1 MKSVGILVCAL
12 LVGASAF
19 TEAVIETDDF
29 KMVVDDRGQVVSL
42 FDRANLAE
50 YCAKEQP
57 AALLRIRCEQEMLS
71 PSGMVWDA
79 DKAEMTLK
87 YEPVGVEAVVQVT
100 AKPTHAV
107 FELVR
112 VTPLDKV
119 DLVEWG
125 PIPTTIKES
134 AGEFVGVTRNGHY
147 AIGIQG
153 LNVKTMGGFLVNE
166 EGLDSS
172 RGQAAKATEWGSSLQ
187 AYSRDR
193 SRPRNADVWGGHF
206 PNMPIPPIEGETVE
220 GSKIALFG
228 CAAEQALERIGAIE
242 VAEGLPH
249 PEFDGVWHK
258 MTKEGG
264 RSYLIASFNE
274 KNVDE
279 MLAYA
284 KRGNLA
290 SLYHGGPFKSWG
302 HYELNPGS
310 FPNGNE
316 GMKACVAKADKLG
329 IRIGVHTLSN
339 FINTN
344 DPYVSPVPDPR
355 LAKTGAS
362 VLTDG
367 INKKTEEIAV
377 ASPEYFNN
385 TKANWL
391 RTVMIG
397 SELIR
402 YGAVS
407 EEAPW
412 RLENCQRG
420 AFGTTAS
427 AHRKGAEVAK
437 LLDHP
442 YKVFFPNY
450 DMQHEIAIGL
460 AEFFN
465 ETGVRHF
472 DFDGH
477 EGGWASGQ
485 GDFGPEMFS
494 KVFYDHLE
502 HPVYNGSSNSRH
514 YYWHINTTL
523 NWGEPWYGG
532 FRDSMADYRFNNQPL
547 LDRNFM
553 PNMLGWFSMNARTT
567 LADIEW
573 MLARGAGY
581 DAGFALATDRAS
593 LKKNPETGAILDA
606 IREWEQARHA
616 GAFSEAQ
623 CERLRDPNAEFHLE
637 TLGEG
642 EWKLYPFHL
651 SEEFVYEAY
660 VRQPGE
666 PTATEWK
673 YANPDEEQPLRFRL
687 DVEGGEG
694 SFQNVTLEFDSY
706 MRVEILAEIKAGHRL
721 VFDGSQTARIYDEK
735 GRQIQAVELATK
747 VPAIPSGPHT
757 VEISGEFSGE
767 PAPRVVVRFKTRG
780 KAEPLAD
787 PGSG

>member
-1 MKSVGILVCAL
+1 MNVTGILVYGAIFGATF
-12 LVGASAF
+12 GASAD
-19 TEAVIETDDF
+19 AVIETNDLRI
-29 KMVVDDRGQVVSL
+29 VVSDAGQTVSL
-42 FDRANLAE
+42 FDRANQVE
-50 YCAKEQP
+50 YCAEGQP
-57 AALLRIRCEQEMLS
+57 APLLRIRCEKQLQS
-71 PSGMVWDA
+71 PSAMMWNA
-79 DKAEMTLK
+79 DKGEMNLK
-87 YEPVGVEAVVQVT
+87 YGSVGVEAVIQVA

-107 FELVR
+107 LELVR
-112 VTPLDKV
+112 IAPLEDV

-134 AGEFVGVTRNGHY
+134 VGEFVGVVKNDSY
-147 AIGIQG
+147 ALGIQG

-172 RGQAAKATEWGSSLQ
+172 RGQAAKATEWGSTLQ

-206 PNMPIPPIEGETVE
+206 PNMPIPPIVGETVE
-220 GSKIALFG
+220 GSKIVLFG
-228 CAAEQALERIGAIE
+228 CASNQALVRIGAIE

-258 MTKEGG
+258 MTREGG
-264 RSYLIASFNE
+264 RSYLIASFSE
-274 KNVDE
+274 ADVDE
-279 MLAYA
+279 MLAFA
-284 KRGNLA
+284 KRANLA
-290 SLYHGGPFKSWG
+290 SLYHGGPFRSWG
-302 HYELNPGS
+302 HYELNPRD

-316 GMKACVAKADKLG
+316 GMKACVEKAGKLG

-355 LAKTGAS
+355 LAKTGGS

-367 INKKTEEIAV
+367 IDENAEDIAV
-377 ASPEYFNN
+377 ASPEYFSN

-397 SELIR
+397 KELIR

-407 EEAPW
+407 EETPW
-412 RLENCQRG
+412 QLKDCQRG
-420 AFGTTAS
+420 AFDTTPS
-427 AHRKGAEVAK
+427 AHAKGAEVAK

-442 YKVFFPNY
+442 YKVIFPNY
-450 DMQHEIAIGL
+450 DMQHEVAVRL

-465 ETGVRHF
+465 ETGVGHF

-502 HPVYNGSSNSRH
+502 RPVYNGSSNSRH
-514 YYWHINTTL
+514 FYWHINTTL

-547 LDRNFM
+547 LERNFM

-581 DAGFALATDRAS
+581 DAGFALATDKGS
-593 LKKNPETGAILDA
+593 LKKNPQTGAILDA
-606 IREWEQARHA
+606 IREWEEARHL

-623 CERLRDPNAEFHLE
+623 RTDLRDPNTEFNLE
-637 TLGEG
+637 AAGED

-651 SEEFVYEAY
+651 SGEFVYEAY

-666 PTATEWK
+666 PTAVQWEWT
-673 YANPDEEQPLRFRL
+673 NPGEEQPFQFRL
-687 DVEGGEG
+687 DVEGEEG
-694 SFQNVTLEFDSY
+694 AFQKVAFEFDNY
-706 MRVEILAEIKAGHRL
+706 MRVEIPAEVKAGCRL
-721 VFDGSQTARIYDEK
+721 VYDGSQTARIYDEK
-735 GRQIQAVELATK
+735 GRQAEAVELADK
-747 VPAIPSGPHT
+747 APAIQKGAHT

-767 PAPRVVVRFKTRG
+767 PAPRVLVRFKTRG
-780 KAEPLAD
+780 EAEPVKSA
-787 PGSG
+787 P